1 MTPPTGPTGLTRPA
15 DPTDPADTTGLTDLD
30 AVAGAALG
38 WLSAHRPD
46 FRLGQRA
53 LEPDADPNASWKR
66 VGELAQLCTCVRRS
80 TPPGSPLHTAATAL
94 VRHAWQEAGDGAL
107 FLDVQRLEPNATY
120 PLEVYAAFA
129 ASGLRHPPYEELV
142 GLLVRTRS
150 WRTPELLPNRLL
162 GVLNSEHRAGFAP
175 HGPMDGPLRR
185 TWLGALP
192 EPWLFEKTAA
202 YTLTHV
208 VFHLTDWGHRPDA
221 VPDDIAAYLLTWLP
235 PWLDTCVEAEQW
247 DLCGEL
253 LAVAASLPRPP
264 APDATEEAWAAL
276 AAAQDGD
283 GAVPEVG
290 RGPRGEDVPH
300 VFVNCYHS
308 TLVTAFAATLTAARR
323 TGHPHGDDRHTLR
336 EAPA

>member
-1 MTPPTGPTGLTRPA
+1 MT
-15 DPTDPADTTGLTDLD
+15 
-30 AVAGAALG
+30 AVAGAALS
-38 WLSAHRPD
+38 WLSAHRAD
-46 FRLGQRA
+46 FRLGPHA

-66 VGELAQLCTCVRRS
+66 VGELAQLCACVRRS
-80 TPPGSPLHTAATAL
+80 TAPGSPLHGTATAL
-94 VRHAWQEAGDGAL
+94 VRHAWHEAGDGAL

-129 ASGLRHPPYEELV
+129 DAGLRHPPYEELI
-142 GLLVRTRS
+142 GLLVRTRG

-162 GVLNSEHRAGFAP
+162 GVLNSEHRAGLAP
-175 HGPMDGPLRR
+175 RRRMDEPLRR

-192 EPWLFEKTAA
+192 EPWLFEKSAA

-208 VFHLTDWGHRPDA
+208 VFHLTDWGHHPDT
-221 VPDDIAAYLLTWLP
+221 VPDDIAAYLHTWLP
-235 PWLDTCVEAEQW
+235 PWLDTCVEAQHW

-253 LAVAASLPRPP
+253 LAVAASLPSPP
-264 APDATEEAWAAL
+264 APDVTEDAWSAL

-283 GAVPEVG
+283 GALPEVG
-290 RGPRGEDVPH
+290 RGPRGEDVPR

-308 TLVTAFAATLTAARR
+308 TLVTAFAATLTVARR
-323 TGHPHGDDRHTLR
+323 TGHPHGGDRHTLR